1 MAYQTQMNGRPES
14 PIRRAAR
21 NMADVWRDGLTLAE
35 LQTRL
40 FAIELSSAARRSRS
54 AGAIAVG
61 GGVLAVASLP
71 ILLVALASVL
81 MDAGLSP
88 AASFGITGAGGL
100 VLAIILLAVG
110 WRGLS
115 CNLRDFPRSSVEL
128 KRNFDWLKE
137 TMHQDL

>member
-1 MAYQTQMNGRPES
+1 MAYQTQMNGRAES

-40 FAIELSSAARRSRS
+40 FAIELSSALRRSRI
-54 AGAIAVG
+54 AGAVAAG
-61 GGVLAVASLP
+61 GAVLALASLP
-71 ILLVALASVL
+71 IVLVAIACFLI
-81 MDAGLSP
+81 DAGLSP
-88 AASFGITGAGGL
+88 AASFGITGASAL
-100 VLAIILLAVG
+100 VLAIILLAMG
-110 WRGLS
+110 WAELS
-115 CNLRDFPRSSVEL
+115 RNMRDFPRSGVEL